1 VWPFGQIF
9 DRGSRHAATGKK
21 MNEEDRSI
29 ILELKKR
36 LPDTVKERIRKVVAF
51 GSRARGEDSED
62 SDLDLLILVDRKAPE
77 IEGKIE
83 DIAYQVMWDH
93 DFKPILSIKL
103 FTESSYHD
111 RVREGF
117 SFYTNIERE
126 GVPL

>member
-1 VWPFGQIF
+1 
-9 DRGSRHAATGKK
+9 
-21 MNEEDRSI
+21 MNEQDRSI
-29 ILELKKR
+29 ILDLKKR
-36 LPDTVKERIRKVVAF
+36 LPTQVKDHIRKVVVF
-51 GSRARGEDSED
+51 GSRTRGEDSED
-62 SDLDLLILVDRKAPE
+62 SDLDLLLVDHKAPE
-77 IEGKIE
+77 LEDKIE
-83 DIAYQVMWDH
+83 DVAYQVMWDH